1 MENMVMIDKDFLRG
15 RNVRELETAIKAKFT
30 QNKELKKLLLA
41 TKKAKLLHLNRG
53 KPPTICNDLM
63 RVRQLLDTNNENN
76 TSNPN
81 TMQLNTSLQ
90 KPKETPA
97 IQPSLP
103 SPAAPIVPTVKP
115 AVKQNI
121 TETVVF
127 NQPKK
132 I

>member
-1 MENMVMIDKDFLRG
+1 MIDNDFLRG
-15 RNVRELETAIKAKFT
+15 RNERELETAIKAKFT

-41 TKKAKLLHLNRG
+41 TKKAKLLHFNRG
-53 KPPTICNDLM
+53 KPPKISNDLM
-63 RVRQLLDTNNENN
+63 RVRQLLDTKSENIV
-76 TSNPN
+76 NPN
-81 TMQLNTSLQ
+81 PLKLNTSLQ

-97 IQPSLP
+97 IQPSVP